1 MLLNWIYER
10 ISRATVIIL
19 IYFIAAQPGNY
30 FIAGNS
36 VSKVAQS

>member
-10 ISRATVIIL
+10 ISKATVIIL
-19 IYFIAAQPGNY
+19 IYFID
-30 FIAGNS
+30 GNS